1 MIFSNRALFFL
12 FLLATPTQSLE
23 ILTASGWTSLEII
36 NREGETVIIKAEIAD
51 TEKLRILG
59 LAARESLGLN
69 EGFLLDFG
77 QDIRPRMWMKNTR
90 FSLDMLFI
98 DSFGQIRF
106 IYPKAVPFSL
116 RIISPDVKVRYVLE
130 ITAGQTGYL
139 GIKVGDE
146 VRMLPSNSPTRGL
159 N

>member
-1 MIFSNRALFFL
+1 M
-12 FLLATPTQSLE
+12 
-23 ILTASGWTSLEII
+23 
-36 NREGETVIIKAEIAD
+36 
-51 TEKLRILG
+51 
-59 LAARESLGLN
+59 
-69 EGFLLDFG
+69 DFG

-106 IYPKAVPFSL
+106 IYPQAVPFSL

-130 ITAGQTGYL
+130 ITAGQTGHL

-146 VRMLPSNSPTRGL
+146 VRMLPSNRPIRGP